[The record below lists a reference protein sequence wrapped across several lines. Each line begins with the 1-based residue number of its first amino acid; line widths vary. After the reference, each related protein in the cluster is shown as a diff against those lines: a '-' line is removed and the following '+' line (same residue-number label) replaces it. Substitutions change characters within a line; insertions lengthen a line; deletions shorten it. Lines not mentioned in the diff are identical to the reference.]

1 MCSIC
6 LLLSVTTVDL
16 EDPDLLIPPK
26 TSGCVCRMLDG
37 SVSEG
42 ESVGAEASHTTE
54 VENDSSGERLDGEKD
69 EFLLLSQL
77 WL

>member
-1 MCSIC
+1 MCSIS
-6 LLLSVTTVDL
+6 LLLFVTTVNL
-16 EDPDLLIPPK
+16 PK
-26 TSGCVCRMLDG
+26 QLCVFAGCLTAP
-37 SVSEG
+37 SSEG

>member
-1 MCSIC
+1 MCSMS
-6 LLLSVTTVDL
+6 LLLSVTTVNL

-26 TSGCVCRMLDG
+26 PTCVCLLDAPN
-37 SVSEG
+37 SER
-42 ESVGAEASHTTE
+42 VGAEASHTTE
-54 VENDSSGERLDGEKD
+54 VENDSSGDRLDGERG